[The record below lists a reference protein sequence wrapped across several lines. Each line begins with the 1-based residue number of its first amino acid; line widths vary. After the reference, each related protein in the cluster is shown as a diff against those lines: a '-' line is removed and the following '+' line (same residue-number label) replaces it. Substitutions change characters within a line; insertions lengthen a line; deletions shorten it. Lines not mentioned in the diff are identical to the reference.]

1 MRRRARCHPDSL
13 RERGAGMVGT
23 SAGFLVFLL
32 LLLVAVQI
40 LFNLYANTMVTSAAH
55 TAARSVAGHRA
66 SDDRCAAVEGANE
79 RFVETLGE
87 YGDGGHATLEWT
99 CRHPD
104 AVAVRISAT
113 HPTILPARMSGLLG
127 LGHLER
133 TIVVRVE
140 AFVE

>member
-1 MRRRARCHPDSL
+1 
-13 RERGAGMVGT
+13 MVGT

-32 LLLVAVQI
+32 LLLAAVQI

-55 TAARSVAGHRA
+55 TAARTVAGYTA
-66 SDDRCAAVEGANE
+66 SADRCASVEAANN
-79 RFVETLGE
+79 RFVEALGD

-99 CRHPD
+99 CSDPD
-104 AVAVRISAT
+104 AVTVRISAR
-113 HPTILPARMSGLLG
+113 HPTILPERMSGLLG
-127 LGHLER
+127 LGRLER